1 MEELTTI
8 FSDSDIEQDNS
19 DFAVSADSAQDGEQI
34 LTGQDTGQ
42 EDFSSSPSS
51 DTALSSESGKT
62 GNPAAETDNTA
73 GLTEQEKNELKE
85 EIENELGSNTNTDAE
100 VQEEESTIHT
110 IDDIYTLLSE
120 YMEKQETYIQETKEY
135 NEFYT
140 EQSCNI
146 LSALSVLV
154 VVLAFAT
161 GVLLARIVW
170 RKM

>member
-8 FSDSDIEQDNS
+8 FSESETGQEDAETATSPDFTQDN
-19 DFAVSADSAQDGEQI
+19 EQVT
-34 LTGQDTGQ
+34 TGQDAGL
-42 EDFSSSPSS
+42 EDFSSSSFP
-51 DTALSSESGKT
+51 DNNLTSESGET
-62 GNPAAETDNTA
+62 GKSADETDNTA

-100 VQEEESTIHT
+100 VQEEESTTHT